1 MQGNLP
7 TIKYLLWQGSHIDM
21 EDVDVVV
28 IGAGPAGLSAAKT
41 LRAAGSSFKLLQAM
55 DCGGRAWTSVRRVA
69 ALLAAR

>member
-1 MQGNLP
+1 
-7 TIKYLLWQGSHIDM
+7 M

-55 DCGGRAWTSVRRVA
+55 DRSGRAWTSVRRVA